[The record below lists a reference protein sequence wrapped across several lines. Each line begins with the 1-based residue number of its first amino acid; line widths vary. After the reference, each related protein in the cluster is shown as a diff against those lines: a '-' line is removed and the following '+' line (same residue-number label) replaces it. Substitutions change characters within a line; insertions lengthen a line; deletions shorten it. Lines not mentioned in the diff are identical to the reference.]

1 MKKIVTLLIMSVFMA
16 SCSNGNHADFE
27 KNTEIAKKYL
37 KLHEVEDA
45 ESMFTYLHED
55 IQWHMPVYGMEMG
68 GIEEVKAAILGY
80 QSEFD
85 NMKFN
90 ANYWLPGVDTETG
103 KPDGSTRVYGTWVST
118 HVKTGKEAKLT
129 SYHSFEFKD
138 GKIISGGDWFDLG
151 GMMNALMPQSLK
163 KGSLVG
169 LHALNIKLNKGVS
182 SKQFEDYFKSTFI
195 PKYENAYKGATLHLA
210 DGIRGEYEGSLAM
223 IWIFESNEARNL
235 YFDENGQSTKLNQEI
250 GETLNEVNEGLSK
263 LGSWTSKYTDWEIH

>member
-1 MKKIVTLLIMSVFMA
+1 
-16 SCSNGNHADFE
+16 
-27 KNTEIAKKYL
+27 
-37 KLHEVEDA
+37 
-45 ESMFTYLHED
+45 
-55 IQWHMPVYGMEMG
+55 
-68 GIEEVKAAILGY
+68 
-80 QSEFD
+80 
-85 NMKFN
+85 
-90 ANYWLPGVDTETG
+90 
-103 KPDGSTRVYGTWVST
+103 
-118 HVKTGKEAKLT
+118 
-129 SYHSFEFKD
+129 
-138 GKIISGGDWFDLG
+138 
-151 GMMNALMPQSLK
+151 MNALMPQSLK